1 MGKNWKNYK
10 KITKFR
16 KNSNVKICE
25 QKKIRIRI
33 ENKNNHSF
41 KVQKKERNSIVSF
54 YLIVFVVISFLVS
67 LSV

>member
-1 MGKNWKNYK
+1 MRKKLIKNKKNYK
-10 KITKFR
+10 IYKKFKC
-16 KNSNVKICE
+16 KNLWT
-25 QKKIRIRI
+25 QKIRNRI
-33 ENKNNHSF
+33 ENNNNHSF